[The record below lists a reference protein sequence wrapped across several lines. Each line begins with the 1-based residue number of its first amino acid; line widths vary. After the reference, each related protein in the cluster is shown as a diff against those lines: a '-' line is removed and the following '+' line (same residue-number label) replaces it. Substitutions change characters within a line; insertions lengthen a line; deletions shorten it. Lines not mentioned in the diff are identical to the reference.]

1 MQGQWLWSFNQTQQ
15 CLSIQH
21 LSLYN
26 ISRGEETDVNRG
38 QELGTDGRAAV
49 CQSASVSAHFLSP
62 FLFVSLSLISIHCF
76 LSRCQI
82 AVSVEGL
89 PSLGKREAYSCFFQD
104 TETPASFTNTG
115 VVCPT
120 PDASSLPPI
129 SHGDGKVLN
138 I

>member
-15 CLSIQH
+15 CLGIQR

-26 ISRGEETDVNRG
+26 ISRGEKTDVSQG

-49 CQSASVSAHFLSP
+49 CQSASVSAHFLSL
-62 FLFVSLSLISIHCF
+62 FFVSLSLISIHCF
-76 LSRCQI
+76 LPHCQI
-82 AVSVEGL
+82 TVSVEGL
-89 PSLGKREAYSCFFQD
+89 PSLGKGEYYSCFFQD

-115 VVCPT
+115 VICPT
-120 PDASSLPPI
+120 PNASSLPPI
-129 SHGDGKVLN
+129 SHGDGKVLS